1 MWFITRLARLHRF
14 RFTSSS
20 LHVHV
25 HLYVHIYIIYQQSL
39 TKDGIN
45 TFAEP
50 NLYTRTKLLSHYS
63 CMQKWLSKFN
73 ELDRYVGHLMKQM
86 VVVKTQVV
94 FYFQFSMRFFCW
106 FFIICIGPWHGTVGT
121 ITHQYVLSSTKQ
133 LNALL

>member
-1 MWFITRLARLHRF
+1 MRFITRLARLHRF
-14 RFTSSS
+14 RFISSTPCPCPS
-20 LHVHV
+20 PSISIST
-25 HLYVHIYIIYQQSL
+25 YIYIYQQSL

-50 NLYTRTKLLSHYS
+50 NLYMRTKLLSHYS

-94 FYFQFSMRFFCW
+94 FYFQFSMTFFWW
-106 FFIICIGPWHGTVGT
+106 FFIICMWAMAWDSWDNNTSIRLVVH
-121 ITHQYVLSSTKQ
+121 
-133 LNALL
+133 